1 MGGLV
6 PCPMDPS
13 LGVCLQCGRS
23 QEVTRSPRAGA
34 LCSQPGPGSGSSLR
48 VLTGQEGPGW
58 VVEAGGHPP
67 GQSQHG
73 HSGLHPCQ
81 QDSWFRGWGGVLL
94 TLLAAPEGAQG
105 KPPCDLDALKVR
117 SLAPL
122 PGPHHTGSSTCLRDY
137 TFLSFILKKKQKHLG
152 CGVQTHLPWLRG
164 GHRLQME
171 AWGWGRGCTLQH
183 LGQST
188 CWGLGVGLQVGQAGQ
203 WGRGHHGWPA
213 TWPLPGRPGLPP
225 ASTAAGAGRG
235 VQGGWTQ
242 MVLYWAQGQGLG
254 LAGSRPAGPWEGLS
268 PHSRAGWGA

>member
-1 MGGLV
+1 M
-6 PCPMDPS
+6 PS
-13 LGVCLQCGRS
+13 LYSWHAHNLWVPQADTICPSVLNCSGPRTGCSGGYSGRPGPLPHGPLTWGLPTVWQVS
-23 QEVTRSPRAGA
+23 GSDEEPKGWSSGA
-34 LCSQPGPGSGSSLR
+34 QSLCSQPGPGSGSSLR

-137 TFLSFILKKKQKHLG
+137 TFLSFI
-152 CGVQTHLPWLRG
+152 
-164 GHRLQME
+164 
-171 AWGWGRGCTLQH
+171 
-183 LGQST
+183 
-188 CWGLGVGLQVGQAGQ
+188 
-203 WGRGHHGWPA
+203 
-213 TWPLPGRPGLPP
+213 
-225 ASTAAGAGRG
+225 
-235 VQGGWTQ
+235 
-242 MVLYWAQGQGLG
+242 
-254 LAGSRPAGPWEGLS
+254 
-268 PHSRAGWGA
+268 